1 MRRAPIDERLAGIPL
16 FANLSKKQLAAIGGL
31 ATVID
36 VGAGRELIHQGGVGR
51 EFFLVVTGEAEVR
64 RDDELIARRG
74 PGSFFGETALLF
86 DQPRNAS
93 VVAAT
98 DMQVEVIE
106 RLDFKA
112 LLNEFPDLYA
122 PLLEAAASQLA
133 ENEERA

>member
-1 MRRAPIDERLAGIPL
+1 MARAPIDERLAGIPL
-16 FANLSKKQLAAIGGL
+16 FANLSDKQLGDVGRL

-51 EFFLVVTGEAEVR
+51 EFFVVIDGEAEVS
-64 RDDELIARRG
+64 RDGEVIARVG
-74 PGSFFGETALLF
+74 AGSFFGETALLL

-106 RLDFKA
+106 RRDFKD
-112 LLNEFPDLYA
+112 LLAEFPELYA
-122 PLLEAAASQLA
+122 PLLAAAAAQLE
-133 ENEERA
+133 ENQVRT